1 MRMQVMCSFVVFHKS
16 CTFIHGFKH
25 YYYDYD
31 LYNKIVQYKLLFT
44 YNFKKYLKNNNQHSL

>member
-1 MRMQVMCSFVVFHKS
+1 MQVMCSFVVFHKS